1 MIRALRVNQKKL
13 NVNKML
19 RKSKSIKT
27 ILEKTDYVI
36 TAPQFPMHKDCIEGN
51 HCLNEEESELLYDIE
66 GVLSPK
72 IITTCLNC
80 KFCGMKIAREYII
93 EEDIS
98 ENPFDFEAL
107 NKEAIELIREE
118 NDENYVLY
126 IFGEYRDLFD
136 SESVSK

>member
-1 MIRALRVNQKKL
+1 M
-13 NVNKML
+13 
-19 RKSKSIKT
+19 
-27 ILEKTDYVI
+27 DYVI
-36 TAPQFPMHKDCIEGN
+36 TAPQFPMHKGCIEGR

-72 IITTCLNC
+72 IITICLNC

-93 EEDIS
+93 EDDIS

-118 NDENYVLY
+118 NDEEYALY
-126 IFGEYRDLFD
+126 IFGEYRELFD